1 MNLNET
7 TSIIEGLLFVTG
19 DEGLSR
25 AQLAEI
31 IEVGEERIDEALNHL
46 QAEYAQEGRG
56 LQLVEMAGAYRLT
69 SRAKHVHYIKKL
81 AASPIH
87 SGLSQAALETLAIVA
102 YQQPITRV
110 EIDEIRGV
118 KSEKALQSLSSKLL
132 IKEVG
137 RASGSGRAIL
147 YGTTNQFL
155 DHFGL
160 KDLEELPPLPEEID
174 EDSVEQETDLFFS
187 ETGGS

>member
-56 LQLVEMAGAYRLT
+56 LQLVEMAGA
-69 SRAKHVHYIKKL
+69 
-81 AASPIH
+81 
-87 SGLSQAALETLAIVA
+87 IV
-102 YQQPITRV
+102 
-110 EIDEIRGV
+110 
-118 KSEKALQSLSSKLL
+118 
-132 IKEVG
+132 
-137 RASGSGRAIL
+137 
-147 YGTTNQFL
+147 
-155 DHFGL
+155 
-160 KDLEELPPLPEEID
+160 
-174 EDSVEQETDLFFS
+174 
-187 ETGGS
+187 